1 MLKNT
6 KHKWLVML
14 ICLISQVSAWAQTR
28 QLTGK
33 VTDAKDGSGLPGV
46 SILLKGSGT
55 GANSD
60 GQGSFSI
67 IVPETGAVLVFSM
80 MGMKTKE
87 VEVGAQMVINVA
99 LEEEAK
105 DLRDVVVTAAGIERN
120 VRGLGYSTQKID
132 GNQLVNARETNVL
145 NALSGK
151 VAGVQVTT
159 SSGMPGASSVVKIR
173 GNNSISGSS
182 DPLYVI
188 DGVPLSNDEVS
199 SAQERDGNTPY
210 TQGVGNS
217 NRLIDLNPDDIES
230 MTVLKGAAATA
241 LYGVRAGNGAIVIKT
256 KRGGYSG
263 KKGPSISYS
272 TSYQVDQV
280 NKLPDVTNK
289 WSQGNRGKYLDP
301 SSAFSG
307 SWGALI
313 DTLRFTKPGDGS
325 PWDSQ
330 LRDIVGKN
338 DPDATSNAVNPID
351 NAANFFQN
359 GHSYNNSLTLSGG
372 NGTTKYYAS
381 YSRMQQSGIIP
392 LSDFTRNSVRLTAET
407 QISEKL
413 SFTASVN
420 YTNSGGRRIQQG
432 SNLSGLMLGMLRTPA
447 SFDNSNGLSD
457 PVNDERSYFFPDL
470 QLQRTYRGY
479 GIYDNPY
486 FTINRNPFSDRVN
499 RLISFGELNYF
510 IKDWLRATYRMGVD
524 MYTDN
529 RSGGFDI
536 GSSAYDAGR
545 VFEDK
550 NFRRDLNSD
559 FILTANKNIT
569 EDLNVTAIVGHN
581 GYSSSS
587 EKLYSQGD
595 GMITRNFYSLAN
607 TNSIISYTGMNKL
620 QRFGVYGDVTVA
632 YKNRYFLNITGR
644 NDWSSTLPKGKNSFF
659 YPGANLSYVFTEDL
673 GLSENEWFNFGKI
686 RVSAAQV
693 GRDAPTQALKT
704 VYGPPTVGDGYTSGI
719 LFPSYGVPGFG
730 IGTSSG
736 STSPVLG
743 NLNIKPEM
751 NNTIEIGGEFKF
763 FKNRLTIDATYY
775 NISNTNQIIL
785 APVPSSS
792 GFQYAYTNSGKNSN
806 KGIELVVNARPI
818 ETKDFSWDA
827 TVNYTRNRSNV
838 EALAPGI
845 DQIFLAGFTG
855 SGSYVI
861 PGQPYGVFYG
871 GVWERDTKG
880 NKVIGSDGYPLI
892 SAQQA
897 VISNPNPDFLLGFRN
912 TFTYKFVSLS
922 VLLDSRVGG
931 KIWNGTKGALAFFGR
946 AKITESR
953 NDSTIFD
960 GVLADEAGKP
970 TDIKNTAKVPLDQ
983 NWWRGNGG
991 GFGNQ
996 SEDFVEDATW
1006 VRIRE
1011 ITLSVNVPKT
1021 ITEKL
1026 HFAGLNVSV
1035 YARNPVLW
1043 TKYSGIDPETNLTGG
1058 GNSGFGLDYFN
1069 MPNTKS
1075 YGASLRIT
1083 F

>member
-1 MLKNT
+1 MFKNT

-14 ICLISQVSAWAQTR
+14 FCLISQVSAWAQSR
-28 QLTGK
+28 QVTGNVFDSK
-33 VTDAKDGSGLPGV
+33 KGTGMPGV
-46 SILLKGSGT
+46 AVRLKGTNTGT
-55 GANSD
+55 STNGE
-60 GQGSFSI
+60 GSFTIS
-67 IVPETGAVLVFSM
+67 VPETGAVLSFSM
-80 MGMKTKE
+80 MGMRSKD
-87 VEVGAQMVINVA
+87 VEVGAQSTLTVM
-99 LEEEAK
+99 LDEETKELK
-105 DLRDVVVTAAGIERN
+105 DVVVTAAGIERN

-132 GNQLVNARETNVL
+132 GNQLVNSRETNVL
-145 NALSGK
+145 NSLSGK
-151 VAGVQVTT
+151 IAGVQVTT

-188 DGVPLSNDEVS
+188 DGVPLSNDEIS
-199 SAQERDGNTPY
+199 SAQERDGNVPF

-217 NRLIDLNPDDIES
+217 NRLIDLNPEDIES

-241 LYGVRAGNGAIVIKT
+241 LYGVRAGNGAIIIKT

-263 KKGPSISYS
+263 KAGPSITYS
-272 TSYQVDQV
+272 TSYQMDQV
-280 NKLPDVTNK
+280 NKMPEVTDK
-289 WSQGNRGKYLDP
+289 WSQGRGGKYLPP
-301 SSAFSG
+301 SSAFAG
-307 SWGALI
+307 SWGALM
-313 DTLRFTKPGDGS
+313 DTLRYTAPGNGS
-325 PWDSQ
+325 PWDLQ

-338 DPDATSNAVNPID
+338 DPNATSQAVTPID
-351 NAANFFQN
+351 NAGNFFQN
-359 GHSYNNSLTLSGG
+359 GYSYNNSITLSGG
-372 NGTTKYYAS
+372 NGTTKYFAS
-381 YSRMQQSGIIP
+381 YSRMKQAGIIP
-392 LSDFTRNSVRLTAET
+392 LSDFTRHSARLTAET
-407 QISEKL
+407 QISDKL

-420 YTNSGGRRIQQG
+420 YVNSGGRRIQQG
-432 SNLSGLMLGMLRTPA
+432 SNLSGLMLGLMRTPA
-447 SFDNSNGLSD
+447 SFDNTNGLAD

-486 FTINRNPFSDRVN
+486 FTINRNPFQDRVN

-510 IKDWLRATYRMGVD
+510 ITDWLQATYRMGVD

-529 RSGGFDI
+529 RSGGFDA
-536 GSSAYDAGR
+536 GSSAYGDGR

-559 FILTANKNIT
+559 FILTMNKNIT
-569 EDLNVTAIVGHN
+569 EDLNITAIAGHN
-581 GYSSSS
+581 GFSSAS

-595 GMITRNFYSLAN
+595 GMITRSFYSLAN
-607 TNSIISYTGMNKL
+607 TNSLISYNAASKL
-620 QRFGVYGDVTVA
+620 QRYGIYGDVTVA
-632 YKNRYFLNITGR
+632 YKNRYFFNVTGR

-673 GLSENEWFNFGKI
+673 GLSENKWFNFGKI

-693 GRDAPTQALKT
+693 GRDAPVQALNT

-730 IGTSSG
+730 IGTASG
-736 STSPVLG
+736 SASPVLG

-751 NNTIEIGGEFKF
+751 NTTTEIGAEFKF
-763 FKNRLTIDATYY
+763 LNNRLNVDFTYY
-775 NISNTNQIIL
+775 NISNSNQIIL

-792 GFQYAYTNSGKNSN
+792 GFQYAYVNSGKNSN
-806 KGIELVVNARPI
+806 KGIELVVNARPV
-818 ETKDFSWDA
+818 ETKDFAWDA

-871 GVWERDTKG
+871 GVWQRDGAG
-880 NKVIGSDGYPLI
+880 NKVIGADGYPLI
-892 SAQQA
+892 SAQQGI
-897 VISNPNPDFLLGFRN
+897 ISDPNPNFLLGFRN

-946 AKITESR
+946 AKITEVR
-953 NDSTIFD
+953 NDSTIFE
-960 GVLADEAGKP
+960 GVLADADGNA
-970 TDIKNTAKVPLDQ
+970 TNVKNTQKVPLDQ

-996 SEDFVEDATW
+996 AEDFVEDATW

-1011 ITLSVNVPKT
+1011 ITLSVNVPKS

-1026 HFAGLNVSV
+1026 HFGGINVSV
-1035 YARNPVLW
+1035 FARNPLLW
-1043 TKYSGIDPETNLTGG
+1043 TSYTGIDPETNLTGG

-1075 YGASLRIT
+1075 YGASLKLT

>member
-1 MLKNT
+1 
-6 KHKWLVML
+6 ML

-60 GQGSFSI
+60 GQGNFSM

-289 WSQGNRGKYLDP
+289 WSQGRGGKYLDP
-301 SSAFSG
+301 SSGFSG

-338 DPDATSNAVNPID
+338 DPDATSNPVTPID

-392 LSDFTRNSVRLTAET
+392 LSDFVRNSVRLTAET
-407 QISEKL
+407 QVTDKL

-447 SFDNSNGLSD
+447 SFDNANGLSD

-470 QLQRTYRGY
+470 QLQRSYRGY

-486 FTINRNPFSDRVN
+486 FTINRNPFRDRVN

-510 IKDWLRATYRMGVD
+510 ITDWLRATYRMGVD

-536 GSSAYDAGR
+536 GSASYDAGR

-587 EKLYSQGD
+587 EKMYSQGD

-620 QRFGVYGDVTVA
+620 QRFGVYGDVTVS

-644 NDWSSTLPKGKNSFF
+644 NDWSSSLPKGKNSFF

-686 RVSAAQV
+686 RFSAAQV

-736 STSPVLG
+736 SSSPVLG

-763 FKNRLTIDATYY
+763 LKNRLTIDATYY
-775 NISNTNQIIL
+775 SISNTNQIIL

-871 GVWERDTKG
+871 GVWQRDANG

-912 TFTYKFVSLS
+912 TFSYKFVSLS

-960 GVLADEAGKP
+960 GVLADEAGNP
-970 TDIKNTAKVPLDQ
+970 TTVKNTAKVPLDQ